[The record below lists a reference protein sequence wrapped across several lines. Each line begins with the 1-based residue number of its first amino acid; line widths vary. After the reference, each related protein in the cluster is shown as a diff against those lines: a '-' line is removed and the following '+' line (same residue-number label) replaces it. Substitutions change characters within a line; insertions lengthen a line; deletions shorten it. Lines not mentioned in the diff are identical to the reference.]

1 MIADIPLG
9 AFLSGGIDSS
19 VIVGL
24 MARNA
29 SQPVKTYAIGFAD
42 MPMYDE
48 STYARQVAAFHRT
61 EHQEIMLTSEEII
74 DTIPAVLTSFD
85 EPFGDSSAVPTYVV
99 ARETPRDVT
108 VALSGDGGDELFA
121 GYRMYKGEAW
131 HRRYCLLPRLLRSGL
146 LEPAIRSLPD
156 SRDNKYGQH
165 LRRIKKFLRG
175 AKETFPDRVFSWNEL
190 FSQESKKSLLT
201 DSYVTDRPLAPE
213 LFAAALNHL
222 PTDYIDRMLYA
233 DLKISLP
240 ADMLWKVDA
249 MSMRHSLEVRVP
261 LLDHRVCELAFR
273 IGGEWKL
280 RHGRSK
286 YVFAE
291 KNGVKV
297 IAIPELVRDI
307 HPLKDLKALFAL
319 IGVFKNEKPQIVHT
333 HTSKAGILGRWAAF
347 FAKVDIIIHT
357 PHGHVFWGYFN
368 KWKTACFIILERLS
382 AAITDK
388 IITLTEQEKKD
399 HLRFKIAPDKKFTV
413 IHSGIDLTA
422 FSEARIN
429 AAAMRAKLGI
439 PPEAIVVGT
448 AGRLTPIKG
457 QRYLLEAAARI
468 SPRTGDLFFVFLGDG
483 ELADAVAGIS
493 SLLGIK
499 NALFLGWRQDVP
511 EVMSTFDI
519 FVLPSLNE
527 GMGKVLIEAMALGK
541 PIVASNVGGIPDLVT

>member
-1 MIADIPLG
+1 MVRAKVIHVITRFDKGGSSENTFLTLQGLDKDKYEVILVRGLAEASHMG
-9 AFLSGGIDSS
+9 A
-19 VIVGL
+19 
-24 MARNA
+24 
-29 SQPVKTYAIGFAD
+29 
-42 MPMYDE
+42 
-48 STYARQVAAFHRT
+48 
-61 EHQEIMLTSEEII
+61 EE
-74 DTIPAVLTSFD
+74 
-85 EPFGDSSAVPTYVV
+85 
-99 ARETPRDVT
+99 
-108 VALSGDGGDELFA
+108 
-121 GYRMYKGEAW
+121 
-131 HRRYCLLPRLLRSGL
+131 
-146 LEPAIRSLPD
+146 
-156 SRDNKYGQH
+156 
-165 LRRIKKFLRG
+165 
-175 AKETFPDRVFSWNEL
+175 
-190 FSQESKKSLLT
+190 
-201 DSYVTDRPLAPE
+201 
-213 LFAAALNHL
+213 AAAVELN
-222 PTDYIDRMLYA
+222 
-233 DLKISLP
+233 
-240 ADMLWKVDA
+240 
-249 MSMRHSLEVRVP
+249 
-261 LLDHRVCELAFR
+261 
-273 IGGEWKL
+273 L
-280 RHGRSK
+280 REAG
-286 YVFAE
+286 

-483 ELADAVAGIS
+483 ELADALAGMS

-541 PIVASNVGGIPDLVT
+541 PIVASNVGGIPDLVTHNHNGLLFPPANVAGLADSMNVLLHDPEKRAKMGEKGKDVAADFGVEAMVQKVERLYAEVLSALGGGSSLNNLIYGDDLGNDSLVSEDRNDKLRVFQVRLCRWQAITNFYT